1 MTAASAARAKL
12 PRSLPAKEAT
22 SGAAIRTVKGTHA
35 LTLWK
40 GGKALGA
47 EPQMEVPIMQG
58 LFVVDIMAQ
67 WRGRQVVVEVDG
79 PMHFSS
85 NAPRHPLCST
95 VARDRVVVTKGLVEV
110 V

>member
-1 MTAASAARAKL
+1 MGQAMLVCNSVSEYL
-12 PRSLPAKEAT
+12 PKYFNTYIHTRSGGNHI
-22 SGAAIRTVKGTHA
+22 SNMQRDVFRT
-35 LTLWK
+35 LQ
-40 GGKALGA
+40 ALGA

-95 VARDRVVVTKGLVEV
+95 VARDR
-110 V
+110 